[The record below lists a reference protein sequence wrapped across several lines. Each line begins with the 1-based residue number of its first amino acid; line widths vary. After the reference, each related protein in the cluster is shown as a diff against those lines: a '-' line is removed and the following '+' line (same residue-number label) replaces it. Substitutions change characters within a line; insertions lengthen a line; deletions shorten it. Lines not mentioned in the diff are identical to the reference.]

1 MNQQHPGQL
10 AGGVGVNLNDIDLA
24 NLTPDQLEQL
34 SRLTEYEK
42 LQSFELLKEQE
53 RIHNIESSIQMELLQ
68 KDPNLQLKDIQQ
80 YLYQQNENDLN
91 GNLGAMYQL
100 NQAGGDP
107 NDLRI

>member
-1 MNQQHPGQL
+1 
-10 AGGVGVNLNDIDLA
+10 
-24 NLTPDQLEQL
+24 
-34 SRLTEYEK
+34 
-42 LQSFELLKEQE
+42 
-53 RIHNIESSIQMELLQ
+53 MELLQ